1 MEKKVLMRIIGIS
14 TAHGS
19 PATNNYLLLLEEVNG
34 NRRLPVVIGVFEAQ
48 SIAIAL
54 EKVKIQRPI
63 SHDLFKNFAD
73 AFHITVKEVLIY
85 NLVEGVFY
93 SKLICT
99 DLAGEVEHE
108 IDARTSDAIAIAV
121 RFDAPIYVYEFILK
135 EAGYT
140 VDENDNVIPIQP
152 QEEQEEEE
160 EEEEPETEVANKS
173 NEDITEKLKKY
184 SLEELQQQLQKA
196 ISEEK
201 YELAAQ
207 IHQEIERRKS

>member
-19 PATNNYLLLLEEVNG
+19 PTTNNYLLLLEEVNG

-73 AFHITVKEVLIY
+73 AFHITIKEVLIY

-99 DLAGEVEHE
+99 DLSGEVEHE

-121 RFDAPIYVYEFILK
+121 RFDAPVYVYEFILK

-140 VDENDNVIPIQP
+140 VDENDNVVPIQSH
-152 QEEQEEEE
+152 EEREEEE
-160 EEEEPETEVANKS
+160 FETDENLSHKS
-173 NEDITEKLKKY
+173 TDDITEKLKKY

>member
-1 MEKKVLMRIIGIS
+1 MKKVLMNIIGIS
-14 TAHGS
+14 AGQS
-19 PATNNYLLLLEEVNG
+19 AQNNYLLLLEELNS
-34 NRRLPVVIGVFEAQ
+34 NRRLPIVIGIFEAQ

-73 AFHITVKEVLIY
+73 AFHISVKEVLIY

-99 DLAGEVEHE
+99 DETGEIEHE

-121 RFDAPIYVYEFILK
+121 RFDAPIYVYEFILQS
-135 EAGYT
+135 AGYI
-140 VDENDNVIPIQP
+140 VDENDHITPISQK
-152 QEEQEEEE
+152 QSEEEE
-160 EEEEPETEVANKS
+160 DKKKTSPYSKQDFSEYIK
-173 NEDITEKLKKY
+173 KL
-184 SLEELQQQLQKA
+184 SLEELQQELQKA

-207 IHQEIERRKS
+207 INEEINRRKS

>member
-1 MEKKVLMRIIGIS
+1 MEKKVLMNIIGIS
-14 TAHGS
+14 TAHGNQS
-19 PATNNYLLLLEEVNG
+19 TNNYLLLLEEVNG
-34 NRRLPVVIGVFEAQ
+34 NRRLPIVIGVFEAQ

-99 DLAGEVEHE
+99 DAAGEVEHE

-121 RFDAPIYVYEFILK
+121 RFDAPVYVYEFILN
-135 EAGYT
+135 EAGYI
-140 VDENDNVIPIQP
+140 VDENDNIVPVQP
-152 QEEQEEEE
+152 HTSEETPSSDSSEPKSSEE
-160 EEEEPETEVANKS
+160 
-173 NEDITEKLKKY
+173 ITETLKKY

-201 YELAAQ
+201 YELAAK

>member
-1 MEKKVLMRIIGIS
+1 MEKKILMNIIGIS
-14 TAHGS
+14 TGQSGHGGN
-19 PATNNYLLLLEEVNG
+19 NNYLLLLEEVNG
-34 NRRLPVVIGVFEAQ
+34 NRRLPIVIGVFEAQ

-73 AFHITVKEVLIY
+73 AFHVSVKEVIIY

-93 SKLICT
+93 SKLVCT
-99 DLAGEVEHE
+99 DSTGELEHE

-121 RFDAPIYVYEFILK
+121 RFDAPIYVYEFILN
-135 EAGYT
+135 EAGYI
-140 VDENDNVIPIQP
+140 VDENDNITPIQP
-152 QEEQEEEE
+152 HPKE
-160 EEEEPETEVANKS
+160 ETEDIIEKTES
-173 NEDITEKLKKY
+173 SEDIQDELKKF

-201 YELAAQ
+201 YELAAK

>member
-14 TAHGS
+14 TAHGN
-19 PATNNYLLLLEEVNG
+19 PTTNNYLLLLEEVNG

-99 DLAGEVEHE
+99 DLTGEVEHE

-121 RFDAPIYVYEFILK
+121 RFDAPVYVYEFILK

-140 VDENDNVIPIQP
+140 VDENDNVVPIQP
-152 QEEQEEEE
+152 QEEREEEE
-160 EEEEPETEVANKS
+160 FETEENLSQKS
-173 NEDITEKLKKY
+173 NEDIAEKLKTY

>member
-1 MEKKVLMRIIGIS
+1 MNIIGIS
-14 TAHGS
+14 AGQGH
-19 PATNNYLLLLEEVNG
+19 ANNYLLLLEENDS
-34 NRRLPVVIGVFEAQ
+34 NRRLPIVIGTFEAQ

-63 SHDLFKNFAD
+63 SHDLFKNLAD
-73 AFHITVKEVLIY
+73 AFHISVKEILIY

-99 DLAGEVEHE
+99 DLSGEIEHE

-121 RFDAPIYVYEFILK
+121 RFEAPIYVYDFILQ
-135 EAGYT
+135 EAGYLI
-140 VDENDNVIPIQP
+140 DENDNITPIQASK
-152 QEEQEEEE
+152 EQEDTAYSEE
-160 EEEEPETEVANKS
+160 TSTHSASKS
-173 NEDITEKLKKY
+173 NDITEALK
-184 SLEELQQQLQKA
+184 SLTLEELNQKLQQA

>member
-1 MEKKVLMRIIGIS
+1 MNIIGIS
-14 TAHGS
+14 AGQSHQ
-19 PATNNYLLLLEEVNG
+19 NNYLLLLEEVNS
-34 NRRLPVVIGVFEAQ
+34 NRRLPIVIGTFEAQ

-73 AFHITVKEVLIY
+73 AFHISVKEVLIY

-93 SKLICT
+93 SKLICV
-99 DLAGEVEHE
+99 DASGEIEHE

-135 EAGYT
+135 EAGYI
-140 VDENDNVIPIQP
+140 VDENDNITPIQP
-152 QEEQEEEE
+152 HTEEDNDDDESSTYSHGDKE
-160 EEEEPETEVANKS
+160 K
-173 NEDITEKLKKY
+173 DISDTLKH
-184 SLEELQQQLQKA
+184 LTMEELQQQLQKA

-201 YELAAQ
+201 YELAAK
-207 IHQEIERRKS
+207 IHQEIQRRKS

>member
-1 MEKKVLMRIIGIS
+1 MEKKILMNIIGIS
-14 TAHGS
+14 TAHGNQS
-19 PATNNYLLLLEEVNG
+19 TNNYLLLLEEING
-34 NRRLPVVIGVFEAQ
+34 NRRLPVVIGMFEAQ

-99 DLAGEVEHE
+99 DVSGEIEHE

-121 RFDAPIYVYEFILK
+121 RFDAPVYVYEFILK
-135 EAGYT
+135 EAGYS
-140 VDENDNVIPIQP
+140 VDENDNIIPVQP
-152 QEEQEEEE
+152 ATEENAEST
-160 EEEEPETEVANKS
+160 ETTQKS
-173 NEDITEKLKKY
+173 SEDVVEILKKY
-184 SLEELQQQLQKA
+184 SLDELQQQLQKA

-201 YELAAQ
+201 YELAAK
-207 IHQEIERRKS
+207 IHKEIERRKS

>member
-1 MEKKVLMRIIGIS
+1 MNIIGIS
-14 TAHGS
+14 AGQS
-19 PATNNYLLLLEEVNG
+19 AQNNYLLLLEELNS
-34 NRRLPVVIGVFEAQ
+34 NRRLPIVIGIFEAQ

-73 AFHITVKEVLIY
+73 AFHISVKEVLIY

-99 DLAGEVEHE
+99 DETGEIEHE

-121 RFDAPIYVYEFILK
+121 RFDAPIYVYEFILQS
-135 EAGYT
+135 AGYI
-140 VDENDNVIPIQP
+140 VDENDHITPISQK
-152 QEEQEEEE
+152 QSEEEE
-160 EEEEPETEVANKS
+160 DKKKTSPYSKQDFSEYIK
-173 NEDITEKLKKY
+173 KL
-184 SLEELQQQLQKA
+184 SLEELQQELQKA

-207 IHQEIERRKS
+207 INEEINRRKS

>member
-1 MEKKVLMRIIGIS
+1 MEKKVLMNIIGIS
-14 TAHGS
+14 TGQGGQHS
-19 PATNNYLLLLEEVNG
+19 NNYLLLLEEMNG
-34 NRRLPVVIGVFEAQ
+34 NRRLPIVIGVFEAQ

-73 AFHITVKEVLIY
+73 AFHINVKEVLIY

-99 DLAGEVEHE
+99 DATGEIEHE

-135 EAGYT
+135 EAGYI
-140 VDENDNVIPIQP
+140 VDENDNITPIQSHT
-152 QEEQEEEE
+152 EEESKE
-160 EEEEPETEVANKS
+160 STSVESKTS
-173 NEDITEKLKKY
+173 EDVSENLKTL

-196 ISEEK
+196 INEEK
-201 YELAAQ
+201 YELAAK

>member
-1 MEKKVLMRIIGIS
+1 MEKKILMKIIGIS
-14 TAHGS
+14 AAHGNQTS
-19 PATNNYLLLLEEVNG
+19 NNYLLLLEEMNG

-73 AFHITVKEVLIY
+73 AFHISVKEVLIY

-93 SKLICT
+93 SKLVCT
-99 DLAGEVEHE
+99 DLSGDIEHE

-140 VDENDNVIPIQP
+140 VDENDNVVPIQSHN
-152 QEEQEEEE
+152 EQEQES
-160 EEEEPETEVANKS
+160 ETVSKSAEDVA
-173 NEDITEKLKKY
+173 DALRKY

-201 YELAAQ
+201 YELAAK

>member
-1 MEKKVLMRIIGIS
+1 MERKILMNIIGIS
-14 TAHGS
+14 AAHS
-19 PATNNYLLLLEEVNG
+19 NQSTNNYLLLLEEVNG

-73 AFHITVKEVLIY
+73 AFHISVKEVLIY

-99 DLAGEVEHE
+99 DASGEIEHE

-121 RFDAPIYVYEFILK
+121 RFDAPVYVYEFILN

-140 VDENDNVIPIQP
+140 VDENDNIIPVQP
-152 QEEQEEEE
+152 HTEEKSEEI
-160 EEEEPETEVANKS
+160 PDTSQKS
-173 NEDITEKLKKY
+173 SEDITEMLKKY
-184 SLEELQQQLQKA
+184 TLEELQQQLQKA

-201 YELAAQ
+201 YELAAK

>member
-1 MEKKVLMRIIGIS
+1 MEKKILMNIIGIS
-14 TAHGS
+14 TGQSGHGN
-19 PATNNYLLLLEEVNG
+19 NNYLLLLEEINS
-34 NRRLPVVIGVFEAQ
+34 NRRLPIVIGVFEAQ

-73 AFHITVKEVLIY
+73 AFHISVKEVIIY

-99 DLAGEVEHE
+99 DANGEVEHE

-121 RFDAPIYVYEFILK
+121 RFDAPIYVYEFILN
-135 EAGYT
+135 EAGYI
-140 VDENDNVIPIQP
+140 VDENDNITPIQSHTS
-152 QEEQEEEE
+152 EEEVSEKTSHSGAE
-160 EEEEPETEVANKS
+160 EIQNT
-173 NEDITEKLKKY
+173 LKKL

>member
-1 MEKKVLMRIIGIS
+1 MERILMNIIGIS
-14 TAHGS
+14 SGQS
-19 PATNNYLLLLEEVNG
+19 NQNNYLLLLEELNG
-34 NRRLPVVIGVFEAQ
+34 NRRLPIVIGTFEAK

-73 AFHITVKEVLIY
+73 AFHILVKEVLIY

-99 DLAGEVEHE
+99 DVSGEIEHE

-135 EAGYT
+135 EAGYI
-140 VDENDNVIPIQP
+140 VDENDNITPIQP
-152 QEEQEEEE
+152 SSEEEKSEHVSTE
-160 EEEEPETEVANKS
+160 EKTSSDTAETLKS
-173 NEDITEKLKKY
+173 L
-184 SLEELQQQLQKA
+184 SLEELHQKLQKA

-201 YELAAQ
+201 YELAAK
-207 IHQEIERRKS
+207 IHQEIERRIS

>member
-1 MEKKVLMRIIGIS
+1 MEKKILMNIIGIS
-14 TAHGS
+14 AGQSGHG
-19 PATNNYLLLLEEVNG
+19 NNINYLLLLEEVNG
-34 NRRLPVVIGVFEAQ
+34 NRRLPIVIGVFEAQ

-73 AFHITVKEVLIY
+73 AFHISVKEIIIY

-99 DLAGEVEHE
+99 DATGELEHE

-121 RFDAPIYVYEFILK
+121 RFDAPIYVYEFILN
-135 EAGYT
+135 EAGYI
-140 VDENDNVIPIQP
+140 VDENDNITPIQSHATK
-152 QEEQEEEE
+152 
-160 EEEEPETEVANKS
+160 ET
-173 NEDITEKLKKY
+173 EDITEKSYTSEDIQEELKRF
-184 SLEELQQQLQKA
+184 SLEELQQRLQKA

-201 YELAAQ
+201 YELAAK
-207 IHQEIERRKS
+207 IHQEIQRRKS

>member
-14 TAHGS
+14 TAHGN
-19 PATNNYLLLLEEVNG
+19 PTTNNYLLLLEEVNG
-34 NRRLPVVIGVFEAQ
+34 SRRLPVVIGVFEAQ

-121 RFDAPIYVYEFILK
+121 RFDAPVYVYEFILK

-140 VDENDNVIPIQP
+140 VDENDNVVPIQP
-152 QEEQEEEE
+152 HEEQEEEE
-160 EEEEPETEVANKS
+160 PETDEPLSHKS
-173 NEDITEKLKKY
+173 TEDITEKLKKY

>member
-1 MEKKVLMRIIGIS
+1 MDKKILMNIIGIS
-14 TAHGS
+14 TAHS
-19 PATNNYLLLLEEVNG
+19 NQSTNNYLLLLEEANG

-73 AFHITVKEVLIY
+73 AFHITVKEILIY

-99 DLAGEVEHE
+99 DATGEIEHE

-135 EAGYT
+135 EAGYS
-140 VDENDNVIPIQP
+140 VDENDNIIPIQS
-152 QEEQEEEE
+152 QSEEKTDVSESSKTSEEV
-160 EEEEPETEVANKS
+160 TES
-173 NEDITEKLKKY
+173 LKKY
-184 SLEELQQQLQKA
+184 SLEELQQELQKA

-201 YELAAQ
+201 YELAAK

>member
-1 MEKKVLMRIIGIS
+1 MEQKKVLLNIVGIS
-14 TAHGS
+14 TGQSGAGS
-19 PATNNYLLLLEEVNG
+19 NNYLLLLEEINS

-99 DLAGEVEHE
+99 DANGEVEHE

-121 RFDAPIYVYEFILK
+121 RFDAPIYCYEFIIK

-140 VDENDNVIPIQP
+140 VDENDNITPIQP
-152 QEEQEEEE
+152 SSEEDEEEATSSSTKQSE
-160 EEEEPETEVANKS
+160 EVAKS
-173 NEDITEKLKKY
+173 LSNLT
-184 SLEELQQQLQKA
+184 LEELQELLQKA
-196 ISEEK
+196 INEEK

-207 IHQEIERRKS
+207 IHQEIEKRKS